1 MESNGKNQE
10 ENAPGGENYDVN
22 NPQNIT
28 TPTFNSTTDGRDTD
42 DLPGVENLN
51 LSNNGDQE
59 LPENDQSL
67 FGSDSKTDLGNS
79 QKPEE
84 DKADDR
90 LIEP

>member
-1 MESNGKNQE
+1 METNNNDNE
-10 ENAPGGENYDVN
+10 ENAPGSENYDVN
-22 NPQNIT
+22 HPQNIT
-28 TPTFNSTTDGRDTD
+28 TPSFNSATEKRDTD

-51 LSNNGDQE
+51 LSNNGEQQ
-59 LPENDQSL
+59 LPEDDQSL
-67 FGSDSKTDLGNS
+67 FGTDSDTDLGNS

>member
-1 MESNGKNQE
+1 METNENNEEQNG
-10 ENAPGGENYDVN
+10 PGSENYDVN
-22 NPQNIT
+22 HPQNIA
-28 TPTFNSTTDGRDTD
+28 TPTFNSSTQGRDTD

-51 LSNNGDQE
+51 LSNNGDQK
-59 LPENDQSL
+59 LPDNDESL
-67 FGSDSKTDLGNS
+67 FGPDSKTDLGNS

>member
-1 MESNGKNQE
+1 MESNDKNQE
-10 ENAPGGENYDVN
+10 QNAPGGENYDVN
-22 NPQNIT
+22 HPQNIA

-59 LPENDQSL
+59 LPDNDQSL
-67 FGSDSKTDLGNS
+67 FGTDSKTDLGNS